1 MSPGSAEVSGHRLCP
16 FIEYVYSVGWS
27 ASWQFPPWEPP
38 EFQGKEKKRKK
49 KNEILRL
56 NFIFLYYLVISSH
69 SGFSSRLPPNAGIV
83 IPKYPQ
89 GIKDNLGKE
98 ERTELLK
105 YVA

>member
-1 MSPGSAEVSGHRLCP
+1 MPVSSMGTTWVSG
-16 FIEYVYSVGWS
+16 E
-27 ASWQFPPWEPP
+27 
-38 EFQGKEKKRKK
+38 GKKKRKK

>member
-1 MSPGSAEVSGHRLCP
+1 MSPGNAEVSGHRLCP
-16 FIEYVYSVGWS
+16 SIEYVYSVGWS
-27 ASWQFPPWEPP
+27 ASCQFPPWEPP
-38 EFQGKEKKRKK
+38 EFQGKKKKK
-49 KNEILRL
+49 KNLQL

>member
-1 MSPGSAEVSGHRLCP
+1 M
-16 FIEYVYSVGWS
+16 FILLADLHH
-27 ASWQFPPWEPP
+27 ASFLHGNHLS
-38 EFQGKEKKRKK
+38 FRGRKK
-49 KNEILRL
+49 KKNLQL